1 MQCFRGPQ
9 FHHWSWATVDN
20 HGFLPQL
27 PILYVHCPQFRI
39 DLSHVELNPSLCQ
52 CPLSLVSG
60 HPPSPLRALTKE
72 TRSGLLTVGLKE
84 YLPHWG
90 MSLEKLFQLPAP
102 GLSG

>member
-1 MQCFRGPQ
+1 MNPKGTQGPTGANFKNNIAYRGE
-9 FHHWSWATVDN
+9 W
-20 HGFLPQL
+20 LPACGPL
-27 PILYVHCPQFRI
+27 GLE